1 MRKNALILAL
11 GLGLAAGS
19 VSAAE
24 PVDPDLARLQAR
36 LAQIDSDPQFAG
48 KAGLER
54 LKASQAIESLA
65 AARSRQRPALLGI
78 AEHRLRAA
86 EAAVA
91 AELLAERS
99 AELDRER
106 DQILIDASRREA
118 DTARRE
124 AERLRSRALAQQE
137 EAARLAE
144 LAEIERVARAETFAL
159 AEQARA
165 EAEQARRLAASRAR
179 EAQLARE
186 EAELASAL
194 VAEALAADAP
204 LPPSRQVAGATV
216 YTLAGNAFASGRASL
231 TTEANAS
238 LRRLAQELAGRRVE
252 VTGFTDSQGETAAN
266 LRLSQRRAE
275 AVAAILRE
283 AGIEATAQGR
293 GEADPVA
300 DNATEQGRAR
310 NRRVEITVR

>member
-1 MRKNALILAL
+1 MRKNALIL
-11 GLGLAAGS
+11 GLVLAVGS
-19 VSAAE
+19 VSAAAV
-24 PVDPDLARLQAR
+24 VDPDVARLQAR

-54 LKASQAIESLA
+54 LKASQALESLA

-266 LRLSQRRAE
+266 LRLSQRRAD

-310 NRRVEITVR
+310 NRRVEISVR

>member
-1 MRKNALILAL
+1 MRKNALIL
-11 GLGLAAGS
+11 GLVLAVGS
-19 VSAAE
+19 VSAAAV
-24 PVDPDLARLQAR
+24 VDPDVARLQAR

-54 LKASQAIESLA
+54 LKASQALESLA

>member
-1 MRKNALILAL
+1 MRKNALIL
-11 GLGLAAGS
+11 GLVLAVGS
-19 VSAAE
+19 VSAAAV
-24 PVDPDLARLQAR
+24 VDPDVARLQAR

-54 LKASQAIESLA
+54 LKASQALESLA

-266 LRLSQRRAE
+266 LRLSQRRAD